1 MNAKKMKKNL
11 IIKISIAVIIL
22 IVCFF
27 MYSLISFYVKR
38 VKNTFGKPIY
48 SFDNTTAPYK
58 DQTIVGQDISELYL
72 SYGISYGIDVS
83 EWQGTIDWEE
93 VSKTGISFAII
104 RCGFRGIKGSK
115 IYEDARFKENI
126 EGAINAGL
134 NVGVYFFG
142 TAKSNDEAKE
152 EAEFVISLIRNYE
165 LSYPVVYDIET
176 VNEGRLKGVDTEIIT
191 DSILTFTETIASYG
205 YDTMIYSNKNTFTNK
220 LYTGKFAGKLIWL
233 AHYTSKTNY
242 KGDYNMWQYT
252 KEGKVNG
259 IKGNVDLNISYF
271 KYVKE
276 EEEIE
281 ENPTIKQIPYVEFEE
296 INELITLKK
305 TIHYRNSASIDIPNI
320 EGEIK
325 KGTIIRRTGISELIS
340 RIEYNGK
347 NYFVSNKEI
356 G

>member
-1 MNAKKMKKNL
+1 MTKIKLDTN
-11 IIKISIAVIIL
+11 IIISISVTIIVL

-27 MYSLISFYVKR
+27 LYSLINFYVKNVR
-38 VKNTFGKPIY
+38 NTFGKPIY
-48 SFDNTTAPYK
+48 SFDYSTYSYRNLDYI
-58 DQTIVGQDISELYL
+58 DQDIRELYL

-83 EWQGTIDWEE
+83 EWQGSIDWEE

-104 RCGFRGIKGSK
+104 RCGFRGIKGSQ
-115 IYEDARFKENI
+115 IYEDAKFKENM
-126 EGAINAGL
+126 EGAIKAGL

-142 TAKSNDEAKE
+142 TARNNEEAIE
-152 EAEFVISLIRNYE
+152 EAEFVISLIQDYE

-176 VNEGRLKGVDTEIIT
+176 VNEGRLKGVRTESIT
-191 DSILTFTETIASYG
+191 DSILTFTETVSQYG

-233 AHYTSKTNY
+233 AHYVPKTNY
-242 KGDYNMWQYT
+242 TGEYNMWQYT

-296 INELITLKK
+296 IDELITLKK